1 LFFGSIYACFWGN
14 DAVFYGSV
22 FPCPLPMQKDI
33 EWGYLIPY
41 MITGMLNEHPRAAIE
56 MRKTADKDK
65 YAKFYEEI
73 RDVTA

>member
-1 LFFGSIYACFWGN
+1 M
-14 DAVFYGSV
+14 
-22 FPCPLPMQKDI
+22 LPMQKDI

-41 MITGMLNEHPRAAIE
+41 MVTGMLNEHPRAGIE

-73 RDVTA
+73 RDVVRLKDVADYRRTIK